1 MYILRGLKMSRKK
14 IELTEKVAKL
24 TEKYLEVNDTD
35 FNDLI
40 NKALKLYLMDYLN
53 SSQIKE
59 ALKKTDDFN
68 SKYAGKWFQESIE
81 DLNKY

>member
-1 MYILRGLKMSRKK
+1 MSRKK

-24 TEKYLEVNDTD
+24 TDKYLETTDTE

-40 NKALKLYLMDYLN
+40 NKALKLYLLDHLS
-53 SSQIKE
+53 SSQIKD
-59 ALKKTDDFN
+59 ALKKTDNFN
-68 SKYAGKWFQESIE
+68 SAYAGKWFQESIE

>member
-1 MYILRGLKMSRKK
+1 MSRKK

-40 NKALKLYLMDYLN
+40 NKALKTYLIDHLN
-53 SSQIKE
+53 SSQVKD
-59 ALKKTDDFN
+59 ALKKTDDLN
-68 SKYAGKWFQESIE
+68 SEYAGKWFQERIE
-81 DLNKY
+81 NLNKY

>member
-1 MYILRGLKMSRKK
+1 MYILRGLTMSRKK

-40 NKALKLYLMDYLN
+40 NKALKLYLMDHLN

-68 SKYAGKWFQESIE
+68 STYAGKWFQESIE

>member
-1 MYILRGLKMSRKK
+1 MSRKK

-40 NKALKLYLMDYLN
+40 NKALKTYLIDHLN
-53 SSQIKE
+53 SSQVRD

-68 SKYAGKWFQESIE
+68 SEYAGKWFQERIE

>member
-1 MYILRGLKMSRKK
+1 MSRMK

-40 NKALKLYLMDYLN
+40 NKALKTYLIDHLN
-53 SSQIKE
+53 SSQVKD

-68 SKYAGKWFQESIE
+68 SEYAGKWFQERIE

>member
-1 MYILRGLKMSRKK
+1 MSRKK

-40 NKALKLYLMDYLN
+40 NKALKTYLIDHLN
-53 SSQIKE
+53 SSQVKD
-59 ALKKTDDFN
+59 ALKK
-68 SKYAGKWFQESIE
+68 QMILI
-81 DLNKY
+81 LNTLANGFRKVLKT